1 MSTPVPE
8 ASGYSWLLRRPAPW
22 AALISAIVLIVVL
35 VARPGEKA
43 PEALGTLPDFSFTS
57 EQGTPFGTEE
67 LTGRVYVAN
76 FIFTRCPTICPRFS
90 EKMARIQT
98 ALDGQAGIH
107 LVSFSVD
114 PEFDTPEVL
123 REYGERYRA
132 DPTRWTFLTGDYQQ
146 LKDTVV
152 GGFKIAMG
160 NQAPEEDDIM
170 SIFHGEHFV
179 IVDQRG
185 EIRGYVHANEEDV
198 VEQVTAL
205 AQQLTRA

>member
-1 MSTPVPE
+1 MSTPAPE
-8 ASGYSWLLRRPAPW
+8 TSRYSWLLRRPAPW
-22 AALISAIVLIVVL
+22 AALISAIVLVVL
-35 VARPGEKA
+35 LAVRPDASA
-43 PEALGTLPDFSFTS
+43 PEALGTLPNYSFTS
-57 EQGTPFGTEE
+57 EQGAPFGTEE

-90 EKMARIQT
+90 EKMARIQN
-98 ALDGQAGIH
+98 ALEGQRGIH

-123 REYGERYRA
+123 RAYSERYRA
-132 DPTRWTFLTGDYQQ
+132 DPSRWTFLTGDYEQ
-146 LKDTVV
+146 LRETVV

-160 NQAPEEDDIM
+160 NEAPEEDDVM

-205 AQQLTRA
+205 ALRLVDA

>member
-1 MSTPVPE
+1 MSTQPPE
-8 ASGYSWLLRRPAPW
+8 ASRYTWLLRRPAPW
-22 AALISAIVLIVVL
+22 AALISAIVLVVVL
-35 VARPGEKA
+35 VTRPGQSA
-43 PEALGTLPDFSFTS
+43 PEALGTLPTYSFTS
-57 EQGTPFGTEE
+57 EQGVPFGTEE

-90 EKMARIQT
+90 EKMARIQS
-98 ALDGQAGIH
+98 ALADQRGIH

-123 REYGERYRA
+123 REYSERYRA
-132 DPTRWTFLTGDYQQ
+132 DPTRWTFLTGDYEQ
-146 LKDTVV
+146 LRETVV

-160 NQAPEEDDIM
+160 NEAPEEDDVM

-198 VEQVTAL
+198 VEQVSAL
-205 AQQLTRA
+205 ALRLRDA